1 MEVREHIAAIAR
13 EGQLFATAAERCDFD
28 APIPTCP
35 EWAMRDLVQHLGGIH
50 LWAAGHVGKT
60 IPESWDAD
68 LVELAGGSWPSD
80 EDLVSWYLSC
90 NANLV
95 RVLKSAPADLECFT
109 FLAAPSPLAMWA
121 RRQASEIAIHRFDA
135 ESASGG
141 DTTDFDPVFAADCLD
156 EILCGFA
163 PLRGGR
169 LKVTREQTL
178 HVRAQDTG
186 DDWQVNIGPEVIAT
200 SRSSEPADVTLTGSA
215 ADLYLVLWNRAED
228 SRIAV
233 SGDRELLAV
242 WHRDFLIRWS

>member
-80 EDLVSWYLSC
+80 EDLVDWYLST

-95 RVLKSAPADLECFT
+95 RVLESAPPDLECFT
-109 FLAAPSPLAMWA
+109 FLPAPSPVAMWA

-135 ESASGG
+135 ESASGV
-141 DTTDFDPVFAADCLD
+141 TTGFDPLLAADCLD
-156 EILCGFA
+156 ELLCGFA

-178 HVRAQDTG
+178 HVHAQDTG
-186 DDWQVNIGPEVIAT
+186 DDWHLSIGPEVITT
-200 SRSSEPADVTLTGSA
+200 SRRSGPADLTLTGTA

-228 SRIAV
+228 SRIAF
-233 SGDRELLAV
+233 SGDSELLNV
-242 WHRDFLIRWS
+242 WHRDFLIRWT